1 MNDLERFPTS
11 NERTPIPF
19 PQPINHPHSRSSGTL
34 HPNAA
39 IVEAYDIA
47 RKEIE
52 SGEVIVQ
59 SIEGDVDVDGD
70 VDQEREQGG
79 MGGKGGIG
87 EWIGGDG
94 EKYVWRGRV
103 EWPESRERSSI
114 SREAKQRGRDRGE
127 REVGR
132 GKRARGV

>member
-19 PQPINHPHSRSSGTL
+19 PQPINHSHSRSSNTL

-59 SIEGDVDVDGD
+59 SIEGDVDGD

-79 MGGKGGIG
+79 MGGNGGTG
-87 EWIGGDG
+87 EWIDGDG

-103 EWPESRERSSI
+103 EWLESGERSSI